1 MIISQTPVRISFF
14 GGGTDFPEFYRRS
27 PGAVLSTSIDRYV
40 YLTVNY
46 LSDFFDYRIKVSY
59 SKTELVHRVGEIEH
73 PAVRA
78 CLDHLGIDSN
88 IEINYFSHLPA
99 RTGLGTSSSFVVGLL
114 HALYGHLGRRVSLSR
129 LAEEAIYLE
138 REVIAENVGL
148 QDQYAAACG
157 GLNFITFSGEDRI
170 RLEKVIVSPGVLR
183 ELQESLLLF
192 YTGIQRYSDAIQG
205 KHVSRI
211 DDNRRSLEE
220 QAELAV
226 RGREILSGP
235 DPDLDEFGR
244 LLDRGWR
251 LKKSMGTGVSSPG
264 IDEIYGRARESGAL
278 GGKLLGAGGG
288 GFLLFYVPAAGR
300 KAVRE
305 ALSGL
310 LEVGFNF
317 ETGGS
322 RIIFYDPEKL
332 GNPGGGT
339 GKR

>member
-78 CLDHLGIDSN
+78 CLDHLGIKSN

-114 HALYGHLGRRVSLSR
+114 HALYGYLGRRVSLSR
-129 LAEEAIYLE
+129 LAEEAIHLE

-157 GLNFITFSGEDRI
+157 GLNFISFSRDDRV

-192 YTGIQRYSDAIQG
+192 YTGIQRYSDFIQG

-211 DDNRRSLEE
+211 DENRRTLEKLTD
-220 QAELAV
+220 LAV
-226 RGREILSGP
+226 QGRDLLSGGG
-235 DPDLDEFGR
+235 PDLDEFGR
-244 LLDRGWR
+244 LLDQGWQ
-251 LKKSMGTGVSSPG
+251 LKKSMGTGVSNPG
-264 IDEIYGRARESGAL
+264 IDGIYRRALENGAL

-288 GFLLFYVPAAGR
+288 GFLLFYVPEPR
-300 KAVRE
+300 REAVRE

-310 LEVGFNF
+310 LEVSFNF
-317 ETGGS
+317 ENGGS

-332 GNPGGGT
+332 GNPGRG
-339 GKR
+339 R